1 MGEQQQ
7 PQQGYSSVNTLRSL
21 AIIAKSTIRQG
32 VHERGN
38 TFCGENHFNIMQTFE
53 LNEPDH
59 WKMATSM
66 LGHHLSVGVLK
77 LYPNCDIS
85 LKRTKY
91 I

>member
-1 MGEQQQ
+1 MLTPKRYRVSANEKSMGEQQQ

-59 WKMATSM
+59 WKMATY
-66 LGHHLSVGVLK
+66 LCLAII
-77 LYPNCDIS
+77 C
-85 LKRTKY
+85 RWEF
-91 I
+91 